1 MRKSLILALVAVF
14 ILMFA
19 AVSFSAFNTAVKKG
33 EVVDLS
39 LTVSMDLPGWWPFVV
54 IPYVVADYNKH
65 DGWRGPYWTRTHI
78 IDSHT
83 ATHYDSPQHFIPPPG
98 FDNETYTPFAKD
110 MLAQYEAKYGPRATT
125 AICNDKVPVTQMV
138 GPLRVVDVTHLLGT
152 VPKDQWA
159 THGGPDITVAD
170 VQKHE
175 AKYGPINAG
184 DVVAFMCKW
193 DKKYQKFPAG
203 FDYAYNPLVNKTDAW
218 PTPTPECVFYHY
230 DKGVRML
237 VTDGASMGDVTGK
250 KAIFTHW
257 AGLGK
262 EMIYVEAAANLGAV
276 PADGSAFFCFLPLKT
291 EGASGDIGRA
301 IAIVGPQAK
310 ALNAAALAGKVVDLT
325 TLLSPN
331 WPCVWPG
338 HFPLKI
344 QIENIWG
351 PGGPWKS
358 EFKTLDEHPGTHFD
372 SPTHFIPP
380 PGFKIKDYQ
389 DAGIQKAAEEISK
402 TWASSR
408 GWRVKD
414 DRWPHSDMTSDKV
427 PIEWFC
433 GPLKV
438 VDVGLMEGTAG
449 PGKRPSVGA
458 QAILDFEAKYGKIQP
473 GDVVLMRTGYDDKYY
488 LPFPEGS
495 RCVADVLGGKAE
507 GWPAPNPGLVQ
518 FLADRGVRNFVADI
532 PSMGGEDWFATH
544 IVGLSRGM
552 IYVEMVMNT
561 ADLPNTGAFFIYLS
575 PKTIGS
581 GQAGRAIAI
590 LP

>member
-1 MRKSLILALVAVF
+1 MRKSLIFAMAAILVLAFSV
-14 ILMFA
+14 
-19 AVSFSAFNTAVKKG
+19 VSFAAFNTPVKKG

-39 LTVSMDLPGWWPFVV
+39 LTISMDLPGWWPFVV
-54 IPYVVADYNKH
+54 VPYVVADYNKH

-78 IDSHT
+78 IDSHC

-98 FDNETYTPFAKD
+98 FDNDTYTPFAKD

-125 AICNDKVPVTQMV
+125 SICNDKVPVTQMV
-138 GPLRVVDVTHLLGT
+138 GPLRVVDVTHTMGKI
-152 VPKDQWA
+152 PKSEWPA
-159 THGGPDITVAD
+159 GPNIEVAD
-170 VQKHE
+170 IQMHE
-175 AKYGPINAG
+175 AKYGPIKAG
-184 DVVAFMCKW
+184 DVVAFMSKW
-193 DKKYQKFPAG
+193 DKKYVKIPAG
-203 FDYAYNPLVNKTDAW
+203 NGYALDPLVGKAEGW
-218 PTPTPECVFYHY
+218 PTPSPECVIYLY

-257 AGLGK
+257 AGLGR
-262 EMIYVEAAANLGAV
+262 EMIYVECGANLDKV

-291 EGASGDIGRA
+291 EGASGDVGRA

-310 ALNAAALAGKVVDLT
+310 ALNASALAGKVVDLT
-325 TLLSPN
+325 TLLSPK

-338 HFPLKI
+338 HFPLNI
-344 QIENIWG
+344 VVENIWG

-372 SPTHFIPP
+372 APMHFVPP
-380 PGFKIKDYQ
+380 PGFKITDYNGKGMQ
-389 DAGIQKAAEEISK
+389 ERAANYEK
-402 TWASSR
+402 KW
-408 GWRVKD
+408 GKL
-414 DRWPHSDMTSDKV
+414 PHSTMTADKV
-427 PIEWFC
+427 PIEQFC
-433 GPLKV
+433 GPMKI
-438 VDVGLMEGTAG
+438 VDVGLMEGKAG
-449 PGKRPSVGA
+449 PGKRP
-458 QAILDFEAKYGKIQP
+458 AIGSDVVKAFEAKYGPLQK
-473 GDVVLMRTGYDDKYY
+473 GDVVLLRTGYDDKYY

-507 GWPAPNPGLVQ
+507 GWPSPSAELVDY
-518 FLADRGVRNFVADI
+518 LSKKGVMNMVADI
-532 PSMGGEDWFATH
+532 PSMGGEDWYEAH
-544 IVGLSRGM
+544 VLGLGRGM

-561 ADLPNTGAFFIYLS
+561 ADLPNTGGFFIYLS

>member
-1 MRKSLILALVAVF
+1 MRKSLIFALAAIFVLA
-14 ILMFA
+14 FA
-19 AVSFSAFNTAVKKG
+19 AVSFSAFTTAVKEG

-54 IPYVVADYNKH
+54 VPYAVVDYNKH

-78 IDSHT
+78 IDSHC

-98 FDNETYTPFAKD
+98 FDNDTYTPFAKEV
-110 MLAQYEAKYGPRATT
+110 LAEFEAKYGPRATT
-125 AICNDKVPVTQMV
+125 PICNDKVPITWFV
-138 GPLRVVDVTHLLGT
+138 GPLKVVDVTHTMGKI
-152 VPKDQWA
+152 PKSEWPA
-159 THGGPDITVAD
+159 GPNITVDD
-170 VQKHE
+170 VKMHE
-175 AKYGPINAG
+175 SKYGPIKAG

-193 DKKYQKFPAG
+193 DKKYVKLPAG
-203 FDYAYNPLVNKTDAW
+203 NGYAYDPLVGKAEGW
-218 PTPTPECVFYHY
+218 PTPTPECVTYLA
-230 DKGVRML
+230 DKGVKL
-237 VTDGASMGDVTGK
+237 VVTDGASMGDVTGK

-257 AGLGK
+257 AGLGR
-262 EMIYVEAAANLGAV
+262 EMIYVECAANLDKV

-310 ALNAAALAGKVVDLT
+310 ALNAAAVAGNVKDLT
-325 TLLSPN
+325 TLLSPK

-338 HFPLKI
+338 HFPLNI
-344 QIENIWG
+344 VVENIWG

-358 EFKTLDEHPGTHFD
+358 EFKTLDEHPGTHHD
-372 SPTHFIPP
+372 APTHFIPP
-380 PGFKIKDYQ
+380 PGFKIKNYQ
-389 DAGIQKAAEEISK
+389 GAGIQKLAKEISDK
-402 TWASSR
+402 WAGSR
-408 GWRVKD
+408 KWRVVD
-414 DRWPHSDMTSDKV
+414 DKWPHSEMTNDKIPV
-427 PIEWFC
+427 EWFC

-449 PGKRPSVGA
+449 PGKRPSVGP
-458 QAILDFEAKYGKIQP
+458 QAILDFEKAHGKIQP

-507 GWPAPNPGLVQ
+507 GWPAPNPEFVNL
-518 FLADRGVRNFVADI
+518 LADRGVKNYVADI

-544 IVGLSRGM
+544 VVGLSRGM
-552 IYVEMVMNT
+552 IYIEMVMNT
-561 ADLPNTGAFFIYLS
+561 ADLPNTGGFFIYLP

-581 GQAGRAIAI
+581 GMAGRAIAI

>member
-1 MRKSLILALVAVF
+1 MRKSLIFAMAAILVLAFSVAS
-14 ILMFA
+14 FA
-19 AVSFSAFNTAVKKG
+19 AFNTPVKKG

-39 LTVSMDLPGWWPFVV
+39 LTISMDLPGWWPFVV
-54 IPYVVADYNKH
+54 VPYVVADYNKH

-98 FDNETYTPFAKD
+98 FDNDTYTPFAKD

-125 AICNDKVPVTQMV
+125 PICNDKVPVTQMV
-138 GPLRVVDVTHLLGT
+138 GPLRVVDVTHTMGKI
-152 VPKDQWA
+152 PKSEWPA
-159 THGGPDITVAD
+159 GPNIEVAD
-170 VQKHE
+170 IQMHE
-175 AKYGPINAG
+175 AKYGPIKAG
-184 DVVAFMCKW
+184 DVVAFMSKW
-193 DKKYQKFPAG
+193 DKKYVKFPAG
-203 FDYAYNPLVNKTDAW
+203 NGYAYDALVGKAEGW
-218 PTPTPECVFYHY
+218 PTPSPECVIYLY

-237 VTDGASMGDVTGK
+237 ATDGASMGDVTGK

-257 AGLGK
+257 AGLGR
-262 EMIYVEAAANLGAV
+262 EMIYVECAANLDKV

-310 ALNAAALAGKVVDLT
+310 ALNASALAGKVIDMT

-338 HFPLKI
+338 HFPLNI
-344 QIENIWG
+344 VVENIWG

-358 EFKTLDEHPGTHFD
+358 EFKTLDEHPGTHYD
-372 SPTHFIPP
+372 APTHFVPP
-380 PGFKIKDYQ
+380 PGFKISQYQ
-389 DAGIQKAAEEISK
+389 GKGMQERAANYEK
-402 TWASSR
+402 KW
-408 GWRVKD
+408 GKL
-414 DRWPHSDMTSDKV
+414 PHSTVTNDKV
-427 PIEWFC
+427 PIEQFC
-433 GPLKV
+433 GPMKV

-449 PGKRPSVGA
+449 PGKRPAIGA
-458 QAILDFEAKYGKIQP
+458 DVVKAFEAKYGPLQK
-473 GDVVLMRTGYDDKYY
+473 GDVVLLRTGYDDKYY
-488 LPFPEGS
+488 LPFPEGN

-507 GWPAPNPGLVQ
+507 GWPSPSAELVDY
-518 FLADRGVRNFVADI
+518 LSKKGVMNMVADI
-532 PSMGGEDWFATH
+532 PSMGGEDWYEAH
-544 IVGLSRGM
+544 VLGLGRGM

-561 ADLPNTGAFFIYLS
+561 ADLPNTGGFFIYLS

>member
-1 MRKSLILALVAVF
+1 MRKSLILALAAIIVLA
-14 ILMFA
+14 FA
-19 AVSFSAFNTAVKKG
+19 AISFADFTAPIKKG

-39 LTVSMDLPGWWPFVV
+39 LTVSMDRPGWWPFVLV
-54 IPYVVADYNKH
+54 PYVVADYNKH

-98 FDNETYTPFAKD
+98 FDNDTYTPWTKEV
-110 MLAQYEAKYGPRATT
+110 LAEYEAKYGPRATSP
-125 AICNDKVPVTQMV
+125 ICNDKVPVTQMV
-138 GPLRVVDVTHLLGT
+138 GPLKVMDVTYLVGT

-159 THGGPDITVAD
+159 SHGGPDITVAD
-170 VQKHE
+170 VEKYE
-175 AKYGPINAG
+175 AKYGPIQAG

-203 FDYAYNPLVNKTDAW
+203 FDYAYNPLVFKTDAW
-218 PTPTPECVFYHY
+218 PTPTPECVFYLY

-237 VTDGASMGDVTGK
+237 VTDGASMGDVVGK
-250 KAIFTHW
+250 KAVFTHW

-262 EMIYVEAAANLGAV
+262 EMIYIEAAANLDKV
-276 PADGSAFFCFLPLKT
+276 PADGSAFFAWGPLKT
-291 EGASGDIGRA
+291 EGASGDVGRA

-325 TLLSPN
+325 TLLSPD
-331 WPCVWPG
+331 WPASWPG

-358 EFKTLDEHPGTHFD
+358 ELKIVDEHPGTHFD
-372 SPTHFIPP
+372 APTHFLPP
-380 PGFKIKDYQ
+380 PGFKISQYNGKGMQ
-389 DAGIQKAAEEISK
+389 ERAAKFEAKWGPIK
-402 TWASSR
+402 
-408 GWRVKD
+408 
-414 DRWPHSDMTSDKV
+414 HSTMTNDKV
-427 PIEWFC
+427 PIDQFC

-449 PGKRPSVGA
+449 PGKRP
-458 QAILDFEAKYGKIQP
+458 AIGVEPIKAFEAKYGPLKK
-473 GDVVLMRTGYDDKYY
+473 GDIVLLRTGYDDKYY
-488 LPFPEGS
+488 VSNANGGS

-507 GWPAPNPGLVQ
+507 GWPSPTAELMKYV
-518 FLADRGVRNFVADI
+518 ADKGVKHLVADI
-532 PSMGGEDWFATH
+532 PSMGGEDWYEAH
-544 IVGLSRGM
+544 MVGLGAGM
-552 IYVEMVMNT
+552 IFTEMVLNT
-561 ADLPNTGAFFIYLS
+561 AFLPPTGAFYMFLT
-575 PKTIGS
+575 PKTEGGS
-581 GQAGRAIAI
+581 GMPGRAVAI